1 MNVVSLI
8 GRMTADPELKQ
19 TANGK
24 SVIRFTLAV
33 KRSYGDKTD
42 FIRCEAWNK
51 TAETMAKFLKKG
63 DPVAITGSWQVD
75 SMVGTDG
82 KTTYYNTCSVD
93 RFYFVPRVK
102 SDAKD
107 AVNGLKRRGIQTVML
122 TGDRKEV
129 GEAVGAELGID
140 KVYAELL
147 PGDKVDR
154 IEEIFAEKKD
164 GKKVGFVGDGINDA
178 PVLARADVGIAM
190 GGLGSEAAIEAA
202 DIVIMQD
209 EPSKISKI
217 IEISQNTMA
226 IVNQ

>member
-75 SMVGTDG
+75 SIAGADG

-102 SDAKD
+102 SDTKD
-107 AVNGLKRRGIQTVML
+107 AVNGAYGVASQTAGSQF
-122 TGDRKEV
+122 TAPAPI
-129 GEAVGAELGID
+129 AV
-140 KVYAELL
+140 
-147 PGDKVDR
+147 
-154 IEEIFAEKKD
+154 
-164 GKKVGFVGDGINDA
+164 DA
-178 PVLARADVGIAM
+178 KFNAGTPFDPKFL
-190 GGLGSEAAIEAA
+190 
-202 DIVIMQD
+202 
-209 EPSKISKI
+209 
-217 IEISQNTMA
+217 
-226 IVNQ
+226 

>member
-82 KTTYYNTCSVD
+82 KTNYYNTCSVD

-102 SDAKD
+102 SDA
-107 AVNGLKRRGIQTVML
+107 
-122 TGDRKEV
+122 V
-129 GEAVGAELGID
+129 GGNRQVVTNLGA
-140 KVYAELL
+140 
-147 PGDKVDR
+147 P
-154 IEEIFAEKKD
+154 
-164 GKKVGFVGDGINDA
+164 A
-178 PVLARADVGIAM
+178 PVAVDAKFTAGTPFDPKFL
-190 GGLGSEAAIEAA
+190 
-202 DIVIMQD
+202 
-209 EPSKISKI
+209 
-217 IEISQNTMA
+217 
-226 IVNQ
+226 

>member
-82 KTTYYNTCSVD
+82 KTNYYNTCSVD

-102 SDAKD
+102 SDAVGGNRQVVTNLGAPAPIAVD
-107 AVNGLKRRGIQTVML
+107 AKFN
-122 TGDRKEV
+122 TGTPFDPKF
-129 GEAVGAELGID
+129 L
-140 KVYAELL
+140 
-147 PGDKVDR
+147 
-154 IEEIFAEKKD
+154 
-164 GKKVGFVGDGINDA
+164 
-178 PVLARADVGIAM
+178 
-190 GGLGSEAAIEAA
+190 
-202 DIVIMQD
+202 
-209 EPSKISKI
+209 
-217 IEISQNTMA
+217 
-226 IVNQ
+226 

>member
-102 SDAKD
+102 SDAVGGNRQVVTNLGAPAPIAVD
-107 AVNGLKRRGIQTVML
+107 AKFT
-122 TGDRKEV
+122 TGTPFDPKF
-129 GEAVGAELGID
+129 L
-140 KVYAELL
+140 
-147 PGDKVDR
+147 
-154 IEEIFAEKKD
+154 
-164 GKKVGFVGDGINDA
+164 
-178 PVLARADVGIAM
+178 
-190 GGLGSEAAIEAA
+190 
-202 DIVIMQD
+202 
-209 EPSKISKI
+209 
-217 IEISQNTMA
+217 
-226 IVNQ
+226 

>member
-102 SDAKD
+102 SDAVGGNRQVVTNLGAPAPIAVD
-107 AVNGLKRRGIQTVML
+107 AKFN
-122 TGDRKEV
+122 TGTPFDPKF
-129 GEAVGAELGID
+129 L
-140 KVYAELL
+140 
-147 PGDKVDR
+147 
-154 IEEIFAEKKD
+154 
-164 GKKVGFVGDGINDA
+164 
-178 PVLARADVGIAM
+178 
-190 GGLGSEAAIEAA
+190 
-202 DIVIMQD
+202 
-209 EPSKISKI
+209 
-217 IEISQNTMA
+217 
-226 IVNQ
+226 

>member
-33 KRSYGDKTD
+33 KRSFGDKTD

-102 SDAKD
+102 SDA
-107 AVNGLKRRGIQTVML
+107 
-122 TGDRKEV
+122 V
-129 GEAVGAELGID
+129 GGNRQVVTNLGA
-140 KVYAELL
+140 
-147 PGDKVDR
+147 P
-154 IEEIFAEKKD
+154 
-164 GKKVGFVGDGINDA
+164 A
-178 PVLARADVGIAM
+178 PVAVDA
-190 GGLGSEAAIEAA
+190 
-202 DIVIMQD
+202 
-209 EPSKISKI
+209 KF
-217 IEISQNTMA
+217 NTGTPFDPKFL
-226 IVNQ
+226 

>member
-24 SVIRFTLAV
+24 TVLRFTLAV

-82 KTTYYNTCSVD
+82 KTNYYNTCSVD

-102 SDAKD
+102 SDAVGGNRQVVTNLGAPAPIAVD
-107 AVNGLKRRGIQTVML
+107 AKFS
-122 TGDRKEV
+122 TGTPFDPKF
-129 GEAVGAELGID
+129 L
-140 KVYAELL
+140 
-147 PGDKVDR
+147 
-154 IEEIFAEKKD
+154 
-164 GKKVGFVGDGINDA
+164 
-178 PVLARADVGIAM
+178 
-190 GGLGSEAAIEAA
+190 
-202 DIVIMQD
+202 
-209 EPSKISKI
+209 
-217 IEISQNTMA
+217 
-226 IVNQ
+226 

>member
-63 DPVAITGSWQVD
+63 DPVALTGSWQVD
-75 SMVGTDG
+75 SMVGADG
-82 KTTYYNTCSVD
+82 KTNYYNTCSVD

-102 SDAKD
+102 SDAVGGNRQVVTNVAAPAPIAVD
-107 AVNGLKRRGIQTVML
+107 AKFS
-122 TGDRKEV
+122 TGTPFDPKF
-129 GEAVGAELGID
+129 L
-140 KVYAELL
+140 
-147 PGDKVDR
+147 
-154 IEEIFAEKKD
+154 
-164 GKKVGFVGDGINDA
+164 
-178 PVLARADVGIAM
+178 
-190 GGLGSEAAIEAA
+190 
-202 DIVIMQD
+202 
-209 EPSKISKI
+209 
-217 IEISQNTMA
+217 
-226 IVNQ
+226 

>member
-8 GRMTADPELKQ
+8 GRMTAEPELKQ

-24 SVIRFTLAV
+24 TVLRFTLAV

-75 SMVGTDG
+75 SMVGADG

-102 SDAKD
+102 SDTVGGNRQVVTNAAAPAPIAVDAKF
-107 AVNGLKRRGIQTVML
+107 T
-122 TGDRKEV
+122 TGTPFDPKF
-129 GEAVGAELGID
+129 L
-140 KVYAELL
+140 
-147 PGDKVDR
+147 
-154 IEEIFAEKKD
+154 
-164 GKKVGFVGDGINDA
+164 
-178 PVLARADVGIAM
+178 
-190 GGLGSEAAIEAA
+190 
-202 DIVIMQD
+202 
-209 EPSKISKI
+209 
-217 IEISQNTMA
+217 
-226 IVNQ
+226 

>member
-1 MNVVSLI
+1 
-8 GRMTADPELKQ
+8 MTADPELKQ

-102 SDAKD
+102 SDAVGGNRQVVTNLGAPAPIAVD
-107 AVNGLKRRGIQTVML
+107 AKFN
-122 TGDRKEV
+122 TGTPFDPKF
-129 GEAVGAELGID
+129 L
-140 KVYAELL
+140 
-147 PGDKVDR
+147 
-154 IEEIFAEKKD
+154 
-164 GKKVGFVGDGINDA
+164 
-178 PVLARADVGIAM
+178 
-190 GGLGSEAAIEAA
+190 
-202 DIVIMQD
+202 
-209 EPSKISKI
+209 
-217 IEISQNTMA
+217 
-226 IVNQ
+226 